1 MTTYYEK
8 NRDEKIVYQIIY
20 TELNKEKV
28 KESKQKWY
36 IKNRDELLKNR
47 KEYQEEYRNENKDK
61 KKEYQNKNKDKIK
74 EYQRLYRERKKLEKN
89 QPKNQPKNETNVSI
103 NRRILGG
110 MTEI

>member
-36 IKNRDELLKNR
+36 IKNRDELLVKR
-47 KEYQEEYRNENKDK
+47 KEYQEDYRNENKDK
-61 KKEYQNKNKDKIK
+61 IKEYQNKNKNKIK

-89 QPKNQPKNETNVSI
+89 ETTNVVS
-103 NRRILGG
+103 N
-110 MTEI
+110 

>member
-36 IKNRDELLKNR
+36 IKNRDELLEKR
-47 KEYQEEYRNENKDK
+47 KEYQEQYRNENKDK
-61 KKEYQNKNKDKIK
+61 IKEYQNKNKNKIK

-89 QPKNQPKNETNVSI
+89 ETTNVVS
-103 NRRILGG
+103 N
-110 MTEI
+110 

>member
-36 IKNRDELLKNR
+36 IKNRDELLEKR

-61 KKEYQNKNKDKIK
+61 IKEYQNKNKNKIK

-89 QPKNQPKNETNVSI
+89 ETTNVVS
-103 NRRILGG
+103 N
-110 MTEI
+110 